1 MLSTVFLSFE
11 DKEMRANF
19 EKEKK
24 AYYRR
29 ILLVIWIILVL
40 LTAGLI
46 VLETV
51 GGEDTYKGETMTHVV
66 NGVAV
71 VVFFLLWLLVK
82 YFAICTWFVCPLLTA
97 YAYYYFAFVDYDGS
111 VVSIY
116 YTLIVGITSTFFI
129 LVIFNEAWLLS
140 TVIYAPLL
148 AYYMYKTGE
157 DMVGEETNE
166 LVIRC
171 IFCVFLYAIVAYR
184 VENLNK
190 QAFMGQQ
197 TSEKAFYRWLKIFE
211 TFPEG
216 LALIRRQQILYANR
230 SFSSM
235 FEMQDYESVKDP
247 YNEKLHQ
254 MLATTEVNR
263 LGKDEDTY

>member
-1 MLSTVFLSFE
+1 MLSNFLLSIE

-19 EKEKK
+19 VKEKQ

-29 ILLVIWIILVL
+29 ILLIIWIILIL
-40 LTAGLI
+40 LTVGLF
-46 VLETV
+46 VLEGA
-51 GGEDTYKGETMTHVV
+51 GGEDTYKGETATHIV
-66 NGVAV
+66 NIVAV
-71 VVFFLLWLLVK
+71 VIFFLLWLTVK
-82 YFAICTWFVCPLLTA
+82 YFHFCTYLVCPLLTA
-97 YAYYYFAFVDYDGS
+97 YAYYYFAMVDYDGS

-129 LVIFNEAWLLS
+129 LIIFNEAWLLS
-140 TVIYAPLL
+140 TVVYAPLL
-148 AYYMYKTGE
+148 GYYMYKTGE

-166 LVIRC
+166 LIIRC

-184 VENLNK
+184 VEALNK
-190 QAFMGQQ
+190 QAFMGTQ

-216 LALIRRQQILYANR
+216 LALIRKQQILYANR
-230 SFSSM
+230 SFSGM

-247 YNEKLHQ
+247 YNERLQQ
-254 MLATTEVNR
+254 MLQTTEV
-263 LGKDEDTY
+263 